1 MYMNKIF
8 ICSYSVLLLSGPSQQ
23 HGHDLQEFVDWCEN
37 SCFELNVSMTKEMIV
52 TFSNKQRQM
61 ALAGTSVIH
70 EKLIEIVVA
79 YKYPGTMF
87 GSLFKFTSNTEE
99 IW

>member
-1 MYMNKIF
+1 
-8 ICSYSVLLLSGPSQQ
+8 
-23 HGHDLQEFVDWCEN
+23 
-37 SCFELNVSMTKEMIV
+37 MTKEMIV

-99 IW
+99 IR